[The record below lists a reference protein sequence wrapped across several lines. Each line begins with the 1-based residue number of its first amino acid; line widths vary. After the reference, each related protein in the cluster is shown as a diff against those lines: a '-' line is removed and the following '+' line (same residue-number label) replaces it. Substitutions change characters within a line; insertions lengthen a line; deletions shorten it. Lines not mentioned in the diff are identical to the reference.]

1 MTPSGNSPR
10 VLIVDDDVA
19 MCEMLIDLFEMNGL
33 AATAVHNGAAM
44 HTELACCEWDLLLID
59 LRLKREDGLTLAR
72 AVRAVSEVPI
82 IIMTGSG
89 DDTDR
94 ILGLELVADDYLT
107 KPFIPRE
114 MVAGVGAGLRRTRP
128 STPRP
133 QHAPAAT
140 PTGPVI
146 SLGGFVLDLGARTLR
161 SPDGQPCKLTP
172 SEFGLLEALARHP
185 NRVLSRDQ
193 LLEAMRRQDS
203 EVFDRA
209 IDVLVV
215 RLRRKIEPNPASPRY
230 IRTERGQG
238 YVFSVDE
245 TDA

>member
-1 MTPSGNSPR
+1 MTLSGIPQR
-10 VLIVDDDVA
+10 VLVVDDDIA
-19 MCEMLIDLFEMNGL
+19 MCEMLIDLFEANGL
-33 AATAVHNGAAM
+33 YATAVHNGASM
-44 HTELACCEWDLLLID
+44 HTELASGEWDLLLLD

-72 AVRAVSEVPI
+72 GVRAESDVPI

-114 MVAGVGAGLRRTRP
+114 LVARVRAVLRRTRP
-128 STPRP
+128 SPPKP
-133 QHAPAAT
+133 QHAPGAT

-146 SLGGFVLDLGARTLR
+146 TFGGFVLDLGARVLH
-161 SPDGQPCKLTP
+161 SPDGRPCKLTP

-203 EVFDRA
+203 DVFDRA

-230 IRTERGQG
+230 IRTERGLG
-238 YVFSVDE
+238 YVFSVDG
-245 TDA
+245 TDD